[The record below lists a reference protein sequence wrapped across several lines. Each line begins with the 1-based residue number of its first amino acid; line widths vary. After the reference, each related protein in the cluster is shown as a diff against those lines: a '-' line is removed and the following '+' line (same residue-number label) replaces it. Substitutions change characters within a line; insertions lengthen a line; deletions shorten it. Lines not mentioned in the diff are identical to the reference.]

1 MPAATAVPIDE
12 RLAHADVERLEA
24 AIGGCG
30 TGVDDRVIAL
40 AEALQQGHVGDR
52 VCQALAGFHAG
63 LRAAS
68 VVECDRDVGHEC
80 TALAVAFFAPGRSE
94 ERRVGK
100 ECVRTCSSRWSPYH

>member
-12 RLAHADVERLEA
+12 RLAHADVERLES

-80 TALAVAFFAPGRSE
+80 TALAVARSD

-100 ECVRTCSSRWSPYH
+100 ACVSTCRSRWSPYT

>member
-68 VVECDRDVGHEC
+68 VVECDRD
-80 TALAVAFFAPGRSE
+80 RSE
-94 ERRVGK
+94 EHTSELQSLMRISYAVFCLK
-100 ECVRTCSSRWSPYH
+100 QKK

>member
-40 AEALQQGHVGDR
+40 AEALQQGNVGDR

-68 VVECDRDVGHEC
+68 VVDCDRELGHES
-80 TALAVAFFAPGRSE
+80 TPLFMEFSSLRQLTWNW
-94 ERRVGK
+94 VG
-100 ECVRTCSSRWSPYH
+100 